1 MKHVLRI
8 VVTLLVLAGL
18 GLGVYFIWFA
28 PDADLSTFIALN
40 DLNEYERQINI
51 EGAFADLQ
59 VADGHGTVYV
69 REKTT
74 YTGELNKDKVEENI
88 VVYKNAFPFDY
99 DNAELEDFGLGTN
112 PFVAVMNKVNYE
124 DILTNRALVLD
135 GRNAELGKHNQIDLN
150 SSFRLETDDAKIQY
164 SFASYSVLEKYL
176 DEIYLSYLAYTQVAT
191 DVTGAAQDAINDKV
205 EAYKKALLEL
215 KESIDI
221 TLDYQN
227 VYNYNKGTP
236 EELLAKTV
244 EKDGKVIEYYIT
256 NFTGDN
262 NAIHVELDN
271 RYSNI
276 VKKYRTMLYCYTQLI
291 QEVENFVTKFVF
303 DGEIINEV
311 STIKN
316 EMLLLS
322 IKNAVAG
329 EYNTNDEKDK
339 ANIMMADTNV
349 FVNSISGDDFEV
361 DAQELLD
368 VYNRIYAK
376 YYEGLE
382 KVMAYTPIEKSKFI
396 GGYDK
401 QSDII
406 STYAK
411 DLADLLKLYGYTGI
425 AVVQ

>member
-1 MKHVLRI
+1 M
-8 VVTLLVLAGL
+8 
-18 GLGVYFIWFA
+18 
-28 PDADLSTFIALN
+28 
-40 DLNEYERQINI
+40 
-51 EGAFADLQ
+51 
-59 VADGHGTVYV
+59 
-69 REKTT
+69 
-74 YTGELNKDKVEENI
+74 
-88 VVYKNAFPFDY
+88 
-99 DNAELEDFGLGTN
+99 
-112 PFVAVMNKVNYE
+112 
-124 DILTNRALVLD
+124 
-135 GRNAELGKHNQIDLN
+135 
-150 SSFRLETDDAKIQY
+150 
-164 SFASYSVLEKYL
+164 
-176 DEIYLSYLAYTQVAT
+176 
-191 DVTGAAQDAINDKV
+191 
-205 EAYKKALLEL
+205 EL

-425 AVVQ
+425 AVV